1 MAIQLK
7 GLEYFSLDVDFFEN
21 EKIAIIISDFGFE
34 ASAVIIKLL
43 SRIYKN
49 GFYLKWDEKACK
61 IFTNSF
67 RCRYRS
73 TDIQQIVDTLVEEA
87 FFDSRMYEEY
97 GILTSR
103 TIQQCFF
110 MAIRRRQNKH
120 VEHGEFLLVDL
131 GEKENCRQNA
141 GSSRTN
147 VVKKTENV
155 CKNGKND
162 DNSEQSKVKES
173 RVNMYYYPSS
183 TPQNENSQDSKDV
196 PVGFAA
202 LARRFQSELL
212 HDEEW
217 CYSLCQTSGKGSAVL
232 NLLPD
237 IFPVFDAHIIAT
249 GDTGTIT
256 RLGDYKRR
264 LLNWWRCMRFE
275 SAQEIRERSQ
285 PPAENTGRGKRN
297 PPVSKVDE
305 ALSAAEEAA
314 TMACEILNRA

>member
-1 MAIQLK
+1 MAGIAAYLYLLGDIYAHSFYVEISDDYLWELAEYLEIDEDKAKEIIATMVEVRLFDRKLYEQYAILSSKGIQLRYLSAK
-7 GLEYFSLDVDFFEN
+7 GKSALSYLLANKALFLLENDPNV
-21 EKIAIIISDFGFE
+21 
-34 ASAVIIKLL
+34 AVI
-43 SRIYKN
+43 
-49 GFYLKWDEKACK
+49 
-61 IFTNSF
+61 
-67 RCRYRS
+67 
-73 TDIQQIVDTLVEEA
+73 
-87 FFDSRMYEEY
+87 
-97 GILTSR
+97 
-103 TIQQCFF
+103 
-110 MAIRRRQNKH
+110 
-120 VEHGEFLLVDL
+120 
-131 GEKENCRQNA
+131 GEKTPENGDLSPKNTEKKGQNP
-141 GSSRTN
+141 
-147 VVKKTENV
+147 
-155 CKNGKND
+155 
-162 DNSEQSKVKES
+162 QSKVKES